1 MSFMFCCCF
10 PCRSCRAK
18 DLTAPFSAC
27 WSSFLAW
34 RAMRTHSDSMETDGA
49 TVRSPLNPS
58 GGPAG
63 VLTFEELLE
72 ANHLFEASQLL
83 IEREERLFGE
93 ITEAEALKHREEEVD
108 SLDVDRRALKDLVV
122 QILKQSLSTE
132 VNVVALTSAVKAI
145 CQEEEQDQ
153 QWKQRDGT
161 PPAWRPSG
169 WKKLHDSML
178 CSLVEEH
185 MDNTSS
191 SPEDQVEKS
200 LHIRSMGVQLKQDLL
215 LVVEVVKSC
224 YPPELNICNSYA
236 RWYHQTFSTRLK
248 KIAEFGLD
256 DKDCTALLRWVNEY
270 YPEVLRKPE
279 LASEIDHEALGKL
292 LPEKL
297 LKPLEEQY
305 LSKQQSELTT
315 CIDNVLEEAK
325 QKWEDGEEPSR
336 EDGCFV
342 SPVAYDLIPI
352 INGIVTTTVKVV
364 GDQSKAQDL
373 TYQLKDLLQRFKI
386 FQDDI
391 MKRSKPNSKPF
402 IKAILSCVEHFRD
415 FLVKKSDLFSEDV
428 RESCLSVL
436 MDMKQ
441 SAHMYLLSPVH
452 KVLKP
457 QYRKLGTSDWLNK
470 SVFENLL
477 VSIEQQI
484 QDLQGA
490 AELCHQDL
498 MGQLHQEL
506 TAEYVKRLLRGEVK
520 LKDKER
526 QEKAYMTVKN
536 NAESLHNLF
545 VKMGSKEDWLKE
557 ILNKIAEVLKLQDL
571 PAIKLQVVSLGTDY
585 PDLSVKHVSALLKL
599 KTNLTKAER
608 RTVKAILSDALKET
622 NVVSARPF
630 FSRVPIK

>member
-1 MSFMFCCCF
+1 MSF
-10 PCRSCRAK
+10 RAK
-18 DLTAPFSAC
+18 GEEPSGRPARGRWLRIEFQKL
-27 WSSFLAW
+27 FRGN
-34 RAMRTHSDSMETDGA
+34 RAQAGPNTISVTDGHL
-49 TVRSPLNPS
+49 SP
-58 GGPAG
+58 G
-63 VLTFEELLE
+63 VIPTFEELLE

-93 ITEAEALKHREEEVD
+93 ITEAEALEHQEEEVD
-108 SLDVDRRALKDLVV
+108 RLDADRRALKDLVV

-132 VNVVALTSAVKAI
+132 VNAEALISAVNAV

-169 WKKLHDSML
+169 WKKLHDSTL
-178 CSLVEEH
+178 CSLVEER

-191 SPEDQVEKS
+191 SPADQVEKS
-200 LHIRSMGVQLKQDLL
+200 LHIRSMGRQLKQDLL
-215 LVVEVVKSC
+215 WMVEVVKSC
-224 YPPELNICNSYA
+224 YPLELNICNSYA
-236 RWYHQTFSTRLK
+236 RWYHQTFSARLK
-248 KIAEFGLD
+248 KITEFGLD
-256 DKDCTALLRWVNEY
+256 DKDCTSLLLWVNEY
-270 YPEVLRKPE
+270 YPEILREPE

-297 LKPLEEQY
+297 LKPLKEQY
-305 LSKQQSELTT
+305 LNKQQSELTT
-315 CIDNVLEEAK
+315 CIDRVLEEAK
-325 QKWEDGEEPSR
+325 QKWDDGEEPSR

-342 SPVAYDLIPI
+342 SPVAYDLIPL

-373 TYQLKDLLQRFKI
+373 TYQLKDLLQRFRI

-391 MKRSKPNSKPF
+391 MKQGKPNSKPF

-415 FLVKKSDLFSEDV
+415 FLVKKSDLFPEDV
-428 RESCLSVL
+428 QESCLSVL

-477 VSIEQQI
+477 VSTEREI
-484 QDLQGA
+484 QDLQGS

-498 MGQLHQEL
+498 MGQLHQEV
-506 TAEYVKRLLRGEVK
+506 TAEYVKRLLKRKVK
-520 LKDKER
+520 LKNKER
-526 QEKAYMTVKN
+526 QEKAFMTVKD

-557 ILNKIAEVLKLQDL
+557 ILNNIAEVLKLQDL
-571 PAIKLQVVSLGTDY
+571 PAIKLQIVSLGTDY
-585 PDLSVKHVSALLKL
+585 PDLSEKHVSALLKL
-599 KTNLTKAER
+599 KTNLTKANR
-608 RTVKAILSDALKET
+608 KTVKAILSDTLKPA
-622 NVVSARPF
+622 NVVNARPF
-630 FSRVPIK
+630 FSSIPVK

>member
-1 MSFMFCCCF
+1 MSF
-10 PCRSCRAK
+10 RAK
-18 DLTAPFSAC
+18 GEEPSGRPARGRWLRIEFQKL
-27 WSSFLAW
+27 FRGN
-34 RAMRTHSDSMETDGA
+34 RAQAGPNTISVTDGHL
-49 TVRSPLNPS
+49 SP
-58 GGPAG
+58 GGKEPQN
-63 VLTFEELLE
+63 VIPTFEELLE

-93 ITEAEALKHREEEVD
+93 ITEAEALEHQEEEVD
-108 SLDVDRRALKDLVV
+108 RLDADRRALKDLVV

-132 VNVVALTSAVKAI
+132 VNAEALISAVNAV

-169 WKKLHDSML
+169 WKKLHDSTL
-178 CSLVEEH
+178 CSLVEER

-191 SPEDQVEKS
+191 SPADQVEKS
-200 LHIRSMGVQLKQDLL
+200 LHIRSMGRQLKQDLL
-215 LVVEVVKSC
+215 WMVEVVKSC
-224 YPPELNICNSYA
+224 YPLELNICNSYA
-236 RWYHQTFSTRLK
+236 RWYHQTFSARLK
-248 KIAEFGLD
+248 KITEFGLD
-256 DKDCTALLRWVNEY
+256 DKDCTSLLLWVNEY
-270 YPEVLRKPE
+270 YPEILREPE

-297 LKPLEEQY
+297 LKPLKEQY
-305 LSKQQSELTT
+305 LNKQQSELTT
-315 CIDNVLEEAK
+315 CIDRVLEEAK
-325 QKWEDGEEPSR
+325 QKWDDGEEPSR

-342 SPVAYDLIPI
+342 SPVAYDLIPL

-373 TYQLKDLLQRFKI
+373 TYQLKDLLQRFRI

-391 MKRSKPNSKPF
+391 MKQGKPNSKPF

-415 FLVKKSDLFSEDV
+415 FLVKKSDLFPEDV
-428 RESCLSVL
+428 QESCLSVL

-477 VSIEQQI
+477 VSTEREI
-484 QDLQGA
+484 QDLQGS

-498 MGQLHQEL
+498 MGQLHQEV
-506 TAEYVKRLLRGEVK
+506 TAEYVKRLLKRKVK
-520 LKDKER
+520 LKNKER
-526 QEKAYMTVKN
+526 QEKAFMTVKD

-557 ILNKIAEVLKLQDL
+557 ILNNIAEVLKLQDL
-571 PAIKLQVVSLGTDY
+571 PAIKLQIVSLGTDY
-585 PDLSVKHVSALLKL
+585 PDLSEKHVSALLKL
-599 KTNLTKAER
+599 KTNLTKANR
-608 RTVKAILSDALKET
+608 KTVKAILSDTLKPA
-622 NVVSARPF
+622 NVVNARPF
-630 FSRVPIK
+630 FSSIPVK